1 MPDLSSTE
9 RRTAPEA
16 VAQHEG
22 HGDSGADGHHQEGR
36 CSPARA
42 EKSLGQ
48 AGGATLVHERGRH
61 ARRFLDRAGQLNAAQ
76 LQVRGVHDRTAL
88 LIDEAGADQAETDQ
102 SRIVAR
108 ESRADSSH
116 LLGHGL
122 AVGRLIS
129 LSEDR
134 AYLIDDHP
142 LDGCAADVDARKYRA
157 LGILDGAHGTTT

>member
-1 MPDLSSTE
+1 M
-9 RRTAPEA
+9 
-16 VAQHEG
+16 HECC
-22 HGDSGADGHHQEGR
+22 R
-36 CSPARA
+36 YAR
-42 EKSLGQ
+42 G
-48 AGGATLVHERGRH
+48 V
-61 ARRFLDRAGQLNAAQ
+61 LDRAGQLDAAQ
-76 LQVRGVHDRTAL
+76 LEVRRVHDGPAF

-116 LLGHGL
+116 LSGHGL
-122 AVGRLIS
+122 AVRRLVS

-134 AYLIDDHP
+134 ARLIDDHP